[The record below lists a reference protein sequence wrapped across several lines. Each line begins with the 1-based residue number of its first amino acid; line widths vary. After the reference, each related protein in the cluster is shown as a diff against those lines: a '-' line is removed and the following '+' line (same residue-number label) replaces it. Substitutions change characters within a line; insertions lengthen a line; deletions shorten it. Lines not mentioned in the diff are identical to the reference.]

1 MPPKADNKADIS
13 DLMKKLTDWKDDM
26 NKKLDL
32 IKEDTALNRKSLE
45 NIELSVKQNS
55 DKISV
60 HDNDI
65 SFLKSAVN
73 DKEQH
78 SRNSSIRIL
87 GLKLNEN
94 EARDAVLTAKVV
106 YTKILQPILNLA
118 VKEDLLSSIP
128 AYFELIE
135 HCHTLKAKPG
145 STKPAAIICRFQ
157 SRLVRQLVFKFK
169 RQAMSDPDLNLSSI
183 SIVEDLTSANFK
195 KLMSLRDKDIKCW
208 SFGGHIYY
216 VDADDNKKRMK

>member
-1 MPPKADNKADIS
+1 MPPKADNKADFS

-32 IKEDTALNRKSLE
+32 IKEDTALNRKTLE

>member
-1 MPPKADNKADIS
+1 MPPKADIS
-13 DLMKKLTDWKDDM
+13 DLLKKLTDDM
-26 NKKLDL
+26 NKKLDD

-87 GLKLNEN
+87 GLKLSDD
-94 EARDAVLTAKVV
+94 EARDAGQTAKVV
-106 YTKILQPILNLA
+106 YSKVLKPILNLA
-118 VKEDLLSSIP
+118 VKEDLLSTIP

-145 STKPAAIICRFQ
+145 STKPVPIICRFQ
-157 SRLVRQLVFKFK
+157 SRLVRQMVFKFK

-216 VDADDNKKRMK
+216 VDADDNKKRLK